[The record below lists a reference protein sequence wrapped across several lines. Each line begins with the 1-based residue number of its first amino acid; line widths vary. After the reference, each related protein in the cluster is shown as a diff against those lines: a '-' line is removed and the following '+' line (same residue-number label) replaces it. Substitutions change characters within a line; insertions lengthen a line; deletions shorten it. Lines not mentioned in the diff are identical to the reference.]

1 MNWIVMMK
9 LTDHGAKSIV
19 DATKV
24 INEANKTLHEKGG
37 KLKDFYLTMGDVDYI
52 AICEAPKDD
61 IILAFAAKLAS
72 TGIVRT
78 TTLKAFTAEQV
89 QQIVI

>member
-19 DATKV
+19 DATKL
-24 INEANKTLHEKGG
+24 INEATRVLAEKGG
-37 KLKDFYLTMGDVDYI
+37 KMKDFYLTMGDVDYV
-52 AICEAPKDD
+52 AVCEAPKDD
-61 IILAFAAKLAS
+61 IILAFVARLAT
-72 TGIVRT
+72 TGVVRT

-89 QQIVI
+89 TQIVI

>member
-9 LTDHGAKSIV
+9 LTDHGAESIGE
-19 DATKV
+19 ATKV

-52 AICEAPKDD
+52 AICEAPRDD

-72 TGIVRT
+72 TGVVRT

>member
-52 AICEAPKDD
+52 AICEASKDD
-61 IILAFAAKLAS
+61 TILAFAAKLAS
-72 TGIVRT
+72 TGLVRT

>member
-37 KLKDFYLTMGDVDYI
+37 KMKDFYLTLGDVDYI
-52 AICEAPKDD
+52 AICEATKADT
-61 IILAFAAKLAS
+61 ILAFAAKLAS
-72 TGIVRT
+72 TGLVRT

-89 QQIVI
+89 QQLVI